1 MRAGLSTPLDPRNGR
16 GASFARA
23 PSVTSQEA
31 LLAWRSTNLQVAAA
45 SGCGT
50 NRLANEDAHTPLDV
64 AGPPF
69 VVADGVGGGALAG
82 LVSRWLVAELQVL
95 LQHTPADASLAGT
108 IIARAMLEADTAL
121 ARRIADYTD
130 APGAATVALCAP
142 LDPHAARW
150 IVAWVGDCRVYR
162 WQPADGTL
170 ALLSADDTFRRLH
183 ETPPPGSSP
192 DDPARMVGNG
202 ATTGAS
208 VGEHALGDGELIVL
222 CSDGVHRHLDA
233 DDWSSILAR
242 TCDLR
247 LRGEALVHAARAHG
261 STDDATVVLVGAAR
275 DAPGGRVRPAG
286 VFNDRSPST
295 T

>member
-1 MRAGLSTPLDPRNGR
+1 MHAGLSTPLDPRNGR
-16 GASFARA
+16 AAPLARA
-23 PSVTSQEA
+23 PSVGSQHA
-31 LLAWRSTNLQVAAA
+31 TIAWRSVQIEVAVA
-45 SGCGT
+45 SGCGF

-95 LQHTPADASLAGT
+95 LQHLPPDASLAGAA
-108 IIARAMLEADTAL
+108 IQRAMLDADAAL

-142 LDPHAARW
+142 LDAHAARW
-150 IVAWVGDCRVYR
+150 IVGWVGDCRLHR
-162 WQPADGTL
+162 WQPAARRL
-170 ALLSADDTFRRLH
+170 ALLSADDTFRRLQ

-208 VGEHALGDGELIVL
+208 VAEHILGDDELLVL
-222 CSDGVHRHLDA
+222 CSDGVHRHVGA
-233 DDWSSILAR
+233 AEWEAILAQP
-242 TCDLR
+242 CDLR
-247 LRGEALVHAARAHG
+247 VRCEALVHAARANG
-261 STDDATVVLVGAAR
+261 STDDATVLLVRVAPS
-275 DAPGGRVRPAG
+275 APGRGTRSVRARA
-286 VFNDRSPST
+286 DRNAST
-295 T
+295 

>member
-1 MRAGLSTPLDPRNGR
+1 MHAGLSTPLDPRNGR
-16 GASFARA
+16 SGPLPRPSSVGSQHATIAWGHVRLDAAVAS
-23 PSVTSQEA
+23 S
-31 LLAWRSTNLQVAAA
+31 
-45 SGCGT
+45 CGS

-95 LQHTPADASLAGT
+95 LQHTPADAAHAGAA
-108 IIARAMLEADTAL
+108 IQRAMLEADAAL

-142 LDPHAARW
+142 LDAYAARW
-150 IVAWVGDCRVYR
+150 IVGWVGDCRVHR
-162 WQPADGTL
+162 WQPAARTL
-170 ALLSADDTFRRLH
+170 SLLSADDTFRRLQ

-208 VGEHALGDGELIVL
+208 VAQHALGEDELLVL
-222 CSDGVHRHLDA
+222 CSDGVHRHLGA
-233 DDWSSILAR
+233 DDWADILAQP
-242 TCDLR
+242 CELR
-247 LRGEALVHAARAHG
+247 LRCEALVHAARAHG
-261 STDDATVVLVGAAR
+261 SIDDATVLLVRAASNGAGGGAR
-275 DAPGGRVRPAG
+275 SVRNSAGRT
-286 VFNDRSPST
+286 SSS
-295 T
+295 